1 MMKCWSPPRS
11 PRPTAQHCTDRT
23 WVATLSVYVFSSHAS
38 NRAPSHKQA
47 ARMLQPHQLCC
58 CSLLPGHLHGWFAH
72 TGLARFVYTRPL
84 GQGGQGN
91 GIQGRVRGGEAYA
104 PFVREQNTLMRCVTE
119 CGRCLV
125 KQHALLT
132 VTLFRSI
139 LQRTHPCLLLRRRVR
154 RVRARTRAITC
165 SLPDAPVLPR
175 ASTSQCEWH
184 ARASTNANKAGL
196 QLACTTLAASMLW
209 PTHHTTRAGP
219 MQPAESMVLCKRHF
233 VT

>member
-1 MMKCWSPPRS
+1 MSSVCIPP
-11 PRPTAQHCTDRT
+11 TVHQHTHT
-23 WVATLSVYVFSSHAS
+23 H
-38 NRAPSHKQA
+38 A
-47 ARMLQPHQLCC
+47 ARMPQPHQLCC
-58 CSLLPGHLHGWFAH
+58 CSLLHAHLHGWFAH

-84 GQGGQGN
+84 GRSGQGN
-91 GIQGRVRGGEAYA
+91 GIQGRVRGGKAYA

-132 VTLFRSI
+132 VTLSRSI

-154 RVRARTRAITC
+154 RVRARTRAITY

-184 ARASTNANKAGL
+184 ARAFTNANKAGL